1 MRPTLTARRRC
12 MIVED
17 QVLIGMALQVSLDEA
32 GFETAGPFL
41 SNAASLRWLHANTPE
56 LALLD
61 VLLKDGPCVQLAR
74 ELKSRGI
81 PFAIYS
87 GLPSAADAPEELRD
101 VPWLEKPV
109 SRETLATTLDQL
121 TCASGSNAN
130 PTLSCGT
137 RNVKMQADWRICGRV
152 KRIA

>member
-1 MRPTLTARRRC
+1 

-32 GFETAGPFL
+32 GFETAGPFM
-41 SNAASLRWLHANTPE
+41 SNAASLQWLHVNTPE

-87 GLPSAADAPEELRD
+87 GLPRAADAPDEFRD

-109 SRETLATTLDQL
+109 SRETLATTLQQL
-121 TCASGSNAN
+121 ARATASE
-130 PTLSCGT
+130 GT
-137 RNVKMQADWRICGRV
+137 DELDSKPAH
-152 KRIA
+152 A